1 MSDLSQETVSKA
13 KDIAP
18 WRSDLSWWVILVEGI
33 ILGGVGLLV
42 LVDVQRAN
50 ANVAL
55 IFTAALA
62 VAGLMQLWAV
72 ARNQVPEN
80 LDSLVSGRAS
90 IAVFAGLSVLLL
102 YFLDNLTPGVGLIL
116 VGLAS
121 LLYGLLGLVLALRT
135 DGARRR
141 SAIIETILFSSV
153 GALMIYTQFAGGAA
167 VSTAVSII
175 GGLVLILGVGLII
188 FAFLRRR
195 DESADDQGTTA
206 DATVAKDT
214 KPKDTKPKDSAAK
227 DTVAKDAGV
236 DDTETS
242 DGPIEP
248 IEEETENDS

>member
-1 MSDLSQETVSKA
+1 MSDLSNETVSKA
-13 KDIAP
+13 KEIAP

-42 LVDVQRAN
+42 LVDVQRTN

-102 YFLDNLTPGVGLIL
+102 YFMDNLTQGVGLIL

-141 SAIIETILFSSV
+141 SAIIETILFSLV

-175 GGLVLILGVGLII
+175 GGLALLLGIGLII

-195 DESADDQGTTA
+195 DDNVDDQGTAT
-206 DATVAKDT
+206 DAPMANDT
-214 KPKDTKPKDSAAK
+214 STE
-227 DTVAKDAGV
+227 DTVAIDVATKDAGAK
-236 DDTETS
+236 DAEAS
-242 DGPIEP
+242 AGPT
-248 IEEETENDS
+248 EEETENDS